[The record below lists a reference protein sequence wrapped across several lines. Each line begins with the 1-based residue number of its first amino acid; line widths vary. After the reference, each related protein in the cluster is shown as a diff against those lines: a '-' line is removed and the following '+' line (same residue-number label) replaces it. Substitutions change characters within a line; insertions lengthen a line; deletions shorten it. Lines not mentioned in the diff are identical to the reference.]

1 MLSWDLVMFQR
12 LGLGNVGRGLPE
24 EGAQPAV
31 LRHPQDRRP
40 LGAQGRLAGGRA
52 ASARWIRAF
61 GRDRDG
67 TALVEFTL
75 VLVLLV
81 TIMVGIMQ
89 FGLLLNGYITLNSAT
104 DAGARTFALARGSS
118 TAYAD
123 TRSQIFAAAPNLQ
136 QGSLTITLA
145 VNGTTCGSNSACQTA
160 LQSAQGLPITVTTSY
175 PCNLLTI
182 ISGFTLAATCTLG
195 SSMTQRVE

>member
-1 MLSWDLVMFQR
+1 MLQR

-24 EGAQPAV
+24 EGARAV
-31 LRHPQDRRP
+31 VLPHPQDRRLP
-40 LGAQGRLAGGRA
+40 GAPGGLARGRA

-67 TALVEFTL
+67 TALVEVTL
-75 VLVLLV
+75 VVVLLV
-81 TIMVGIMQ
+81 TLMVGIMQ

-104 DAGARTFALARGSS
+104 DAGARLFALSRGSDTS
-118 TAYAD
+118 YAA
-123 TRSQIFAAAPNLQ
+123 TRSQIFSSAPNFQ

-145 VNGTTCGSNSACQTA
+145 VNGTPCTSNSDCKTK